1 MSRRYTWTKP
11 GRKEKY
17 QIDYII
23 TRRNQQKNVLQ
34 SKTYPGADINSDHNL
49 LFMKM
54 RLQGRKQFKPPNKKQ
69 QLNLSKLQEPD
80 TKKKFQESVKT
91 IVHNIETNHIPTD
104 INGKWV
110 LLKEAIINAANNTI
124 EKNKE
129 TPRKPWITEE
139 VIALIEERRRYKNC
153 QDIEG
158 RIKYKYYK
166 NLVNREAKKAKE
178 NWLQNLCE
186 EIEFLLGNGK
196 LEKAYNLIK
205 KYFGKRRMMGNSIED
220 ENKKLLV
227 DDNEIVNRWKTY
239 IEKLY
244 RDEDELNDLDEE
256 NEDTSGTEI
265 TKEEFEWALNSLKPK
280 KACGIDQLP
289 AELIKA
295 LDEEMKDLMLEL
307 IREMYDTGAVPE
319 DFNESEIVIIPKKA
333 VSKRC
338 EDFRTLSIL
347 THCSKLL
354 TIIIKRRIEMKI
366 DLELSEDQFGF
377 RNGRGTREAILS
389 LRLLTEESMRV
400 KRPLFIAFVDLQKA
414 FDNVNWNIM
423 FNILKETGIN
433 FKDRRV
439 IHSLYKNQVA
449 GIKVNNSER
458 RTAKIRKGVRQGC
471 NLSPYLFNL
480 YIERAMNIIKEC
492 CTGIVLNRTHRIQML
507 RFADDIAIIAP
518 DEFNL
523 RRALDYMDDHAF
535 LNMASNLEEEQS
547 LRECEEYV
555 QQHNVQQ
562 MLKDCIVQLCV
573 TKPDN
578 PISFL
583 REYFQ
588 KLERDSR
595 AQHGSHFWQA

>member
-1 MSRRYTWTKP
+1 MSASTTKSSGSKIGPQSDFREVHVLDQVTHKDKKNNVLKIGTWNTRGLRREGKIENLILEMKRLSMEIVGISEIKWNDQGDYWLDNHRVIYSGDEEGIAGVGVVLNKEWGRRVQSIVLLSSRVILVKLFFNDKQNIAIVQAYLPTSGHCEEHVDQVYDQIDEALELVNSKDILIILGDWNASVGEGKVHGITGDYGYGRKNDRGQRLIDYCNGRGFIITNTLFQQPMSRRYTWTKP

-256 NEDTSGTEI
+256 NQPELAENK
-265 TKEEFEWALNSLKPK
+265 TKM
-280 KACGIDQLP
+280 
-289 AELIKA
+289 LIA
-295 LDEEMKDLMLEL
+295 
-307 IREMYDTGAVPE
+307 
-319 DFNESEIVIIPKKA
+319 
-333 VSKRC
+333 
-338 EDFRTLSIL
+338 
-347 THCSKLL
+347 
-354 TIIIKRRIEMKI
+354 
-366 DLELSEDQFGF
+366 
-377 RNGRGTREAILS
+377 
-389 LRLLTEESMRV
+389 
-400 KRPLFIAFVDLQKA
+400 
-414 FDNVNWNIM
+414 
-423 FNILKETGIN
+423 
-433 FKDRRV
+433 
-439 IHSLYKNQVA
+439 
-449 GIKVNNSER
+449 
-458 RTAKIRKGVRQGC
+458 
-471 NLSPYLFNL
+471 
-480 YIERAMNIIKEC
+480 
-492 CTGIVLNRTHRIQML
+492 
-507 RFADDIAIIAP
+507 
-518 DEFNL
+518 
-523 RRALDYMDDHAF
+523 
-535 LNMASNLEEEQS
+535 
-547 LRECEEYV
+547 
-555 QQHNVQQ
+555 
-562 MLKDCIVQLCV
+562 
-573 TKPDN
+573 
-578 PISFL
+578 
-583 REYFQ
+583 
-588 KLERDSR
+588 
-595 AQHGSHFWQA
+595 